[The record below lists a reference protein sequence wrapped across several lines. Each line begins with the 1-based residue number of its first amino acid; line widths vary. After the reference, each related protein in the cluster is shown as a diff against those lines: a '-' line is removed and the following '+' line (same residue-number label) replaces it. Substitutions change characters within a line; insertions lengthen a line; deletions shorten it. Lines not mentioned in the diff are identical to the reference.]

1 MNIAVFKDGVN
12 NLSFLPIEEM
22 ERAIVIAEGLGD
34 DDRQDLFDQLEK
46 MNEELGSIDEKEQKA
61 VEALEHTVIDIE
73 KSANRTKKEEQESYE
88 HDEEVE
94 EAEKKLT
101 EHS

>member
-1 MNIAVFKDGVN
+1 MNIATFKDGVDK
-12 NLSFLPIEEM
+12 LSFLPVEEV
-22 ERAIVIAEGLGD
+22 ERAVMIAEGLED
-34 DDRQDLFDQLEK
+34 DDRQELFDQLEK
-46 MNEELGSIDEKEQKA
+46 MNGELGDIDKKEQKA

-73 KSANRTKKEEQESYE
+73 KSANRMEKEVQESSE
-88 HDEEVE
+88 HEEEVE